1 MDKRE
6 MKKELLVL
14 AFKHFERTGSKL
26 YELSL
31 ILDRDP
37 TIAELKRFEKVLQ
50 QLVENARKKLK

>member
-1 MDKRE
+1 
-6 MKKELLVL
+6 MKKELLFL